1 MVSTRSLRIFNL
13 YDVLGVFFPGTTLLI
28 GAYVLVPRIPDP
40 SSVIQYLGVIVVA
53 FATGHLLQSYSS
65 FPTDD
70 LKIFDATIK
79 EVQKPLSSLND
90 FSNGDGE
97 AVVDDGESDVSRT
110 DEESVDVEPG
120 DDVSEDDDSGDD
132 SSEDRVS
139 EDDESGDDGSE
150 GGVSEDDESGDD
162 GSEENESRDDGSEE
176 DESRDDSSKGD
187 TSTSAELEPI
197 EESNWVYLN
206 LFYPFIGPIWCLVDV
221 IPRVRSWNCITGTP
235 NAGGLTDLQN
245 PNRVWIEL
253 NTEYDFEP
261 GQNRFDEMQ
270 QVISSRTDDPASP
283 SRSYRF
289 QAIRNFQRGTWLA
302 VWILFATVASTTVWT
317 AAVRY
322 CLGNIAY
329 SHPLAESYLFTTLP
343 LWIIVGG
350 GIVGVLAF
358 WWQTLQYERLFI
370 RFLITDYVVLLN
382 QANQTQRIQLQFED

>member
-13 YDVLGVFFPGTTLLI
+13 YDVLGVFFPGTTLLV
-28 GAYVLVPRIPDP
+28 GAYVLVLGIPDP
-40 SSVIQYLGVIVVA
+40 SSVVQYLGVIVVA

-90 FSNGDGE
+90 VAKGDGE
-97 AVVDDGESDVSRT
+97 AVVDDEGPDVSRT
-110 DEESVDVEPG
+110 VDESEDGEPG
-120 DDVSEDDDSGDD
+120 DGASKDD
-132 SSEDRVS
+132 
-139 EDDESGDDGSE
+139 
-150 GGVSEDDESGDD
+150 
-162 GSEENESRDDGSEE
+162 ESRDDGSE
-176 DESRDDSSKGD
+176 DDTPESPNF
-187 TSTSAELEPI
+187 EPI
-197 EESNWVYLN
+197 EESNWGYLN
-206 LFYPFIGPIWCLVDV
+206 LLYPFIGPIWCLVDV
-221 IPRVRSWNCITGTP
+221 VPCIRSWNRLTGTP

-245 PNRVWIEL
+245 PNRVWIAL

-283 SRSYRF
+283 ARSYRF

-302 VWILFATVASTTVWT
+302 VWILFATVVTTTIWT
-317 AAVRY
+317 EAVRR
-322 CLGNIAY
+322 CLGNVAY

-343 LWIIVGG
+343 LWVIIGG
-350 GIVGVLAF
+350 GFVSVLAF

-382 QANQTQRIQLQFED
+382 QADQTRRVQLQFED

>member
-13 YDVLGVFFPGTTLLI
+13 YDVLGVFFPGTTLLV
-28 GAYVLVPRIPDP
+28 GVYVLMPGIPDP
-40 SSVIQYLGVIVVA
+40 SSVVQYLGIIVVA
-53 FATGHLLQSYSS
+53 FTTGHLLQSYSS

-79 EVQKPLSSLND
+79 EVQKPLSSSAD
-90 FSNGDGE
+90 AATNGGDVPAENNE
-97 AVVDDGESDVSRT
+97 ADASRT
-110 DEESVDVEPG
+110 SEKSG
-120 DDVSEDDDSGDD
+120 DDEPVDSESEDDKTNSP
-132 SSEDRVS
+132 EF
-139 EDDESGDDGSE
+139 
-150 GGVSEDDESGDD
+150 
-162 GSEENESRDDGSEE
+162 
-176 DESRDDSSKGD
+176 
-187 TSTSAELEPI
+187 EPI
-197 EESNWVYLN
+197 EESNWAYLN

-221 IPRVRSWNCITGTP
+221 VPFLRSWDCLTGTP

-283 SRSYRF
+283 ARSYRF

-302 VWILFATVASTTVWT
+302 VWILFTTVVTTTVWT
-317 AAVRY
+317 EVRHYLGAV
-322 CLGNIAY
+322 AY
-329 SHPLAESYLFTTLP
+329 SHPLAESYLFATLP
-343 LWIIVGG
+343 LYIIAGG
-350 GIVGVLAF
+350 GLVGVLAF

-382 QANQTQRIQLQFED
+382 QADQVQRVQLHSED